1 MCNIFSAAVDLKN
14 PPGAVYSGEPKGE
27 KAGCTLTL
35 SDDDFIGLVNGELKA
50 QQVHYFVCL
59 VYSLILPKGFFS
71 LFHIHGSG

>member
-14 PPGAVYSGEPKGE
+14 PPGAVYSGEPKRE

-50 QQVHYFVCL
+50 QQVQ
-59 VYSLILPKGFFS
+59 
-71 LFHIHGSG
+71 